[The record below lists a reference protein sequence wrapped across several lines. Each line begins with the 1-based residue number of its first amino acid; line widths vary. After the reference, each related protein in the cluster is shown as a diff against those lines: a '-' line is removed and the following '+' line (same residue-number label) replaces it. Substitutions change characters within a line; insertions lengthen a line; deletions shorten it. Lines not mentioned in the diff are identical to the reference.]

1 MPRPG
6 LEQLTWDKKG
16 VERMEFFMA
25 EQIAFYVTEKVQRQ
39 WNDREDWLIEE
50 LRCVQGKRK
59 DGKESPDYLRLSIP
73 EAGNVMGNMMAQ
85 ELLKLMLP
93 PDTIADLVGDAIE
106 RAIKDEDYDRLHK
119 LPEEY
124 QIP

>member
-6 LEQLTWDKKG
+6 LEQLTWNKKG

-25 EQIAFYVTEKVQRQ
+25 EQIAYHVSETAQHE
-39 WNDREDWLIEE
+39 WNNREDNLIEK
-50 LRCVQGKRK
+50 LRCVQGERI
-59 DGKESPDYLRLSIP
+59 DGNATPDYLRLSIP

-85 ELLKLMLP
+85 ELMKLLLP
-93 PDTIADLVGDAIE
+93 PDAIAGLVGNAIE
-106 RAIKDEDYDRLHK
+106 RAIKDEEYDRLHK

>member
-1 MPRPG
+1 MPRPE

-25 EQIAFYVTEKVQRQ
+25 EQIAYYVTDKVHME
-39 WNDREDWLIEE
+39 WHDNEDWLIER
-50 LRCVQGKRK
+50 LRCVQGKPR

-73 EAGNVMGNMMAQ
+73 EAGNVMGNMIAQ
-85 ELLKLMLP
+85 ELLKLLLP
-93 PDTIADLVGDAIE
+93 PDVIAGLVYGAIE

>member
-1 MPRPG
+1 MPRPE

-16 VERMEFFMA
+16 VERMEYFMA
-25 EQIAFYVTEKVQRQ
+25 EAIAYYLTSEALME
-39 WNDREDWLIEE
+39 WNNREDGLIEK
-50 LRCVQGKRK
+50 LRCVQGKRT
-59 DGKESPDYLRLSIP
+59 DGKESPDYLRLSIS

-85 ELLKLMLP
+85 ELMKLLLS
-93 PDTIADLVGDAIE
+93 PDTIAGLVGDAIE
-106 RAIKDEDYDRLHK
+106 RAIKDEEYDRLHK